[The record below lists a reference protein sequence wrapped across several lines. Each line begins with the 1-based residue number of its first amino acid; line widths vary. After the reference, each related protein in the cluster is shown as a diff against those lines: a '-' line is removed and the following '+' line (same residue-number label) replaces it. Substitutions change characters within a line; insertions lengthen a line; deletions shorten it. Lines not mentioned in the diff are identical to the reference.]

1 MSSLSVNGV
10 RLLVQTTGT
19 GDVPLVLVHGSWDS
33 HQTWEFVVPRLAE
46 HFRVVAYDRR
56 GHSGSER
63 PDGPG
68 SVRDDVADLAALIE
82 QHAGGR
88 AWVVGNSFGAAISL
102 RLACERPDLLRGLVV
117 HEPPLIGVLAGD
129 PTAAPMLAAVA
140 ERIAAVAG
148 RIAAGDH
155 AGAAEQFVDTVALG
169 PGAWAQIPPDE
180 RRTFVENAPTFLDE
194 TRDPE
199 ALAFDPSALNAF
211 TGPVLLTF
219 GDQSPPMFAP
229 VVAKIAAAAPRVEVR
244 TIVGTGHVPHLTAA
258 DAYVDMV
265 VGFVRTH
272 GA

>member
-10 RLLVQTTGT
+10 RLLVETTGT

-33 HQTWEFVVPRLAE
+33 HRTWDLVVPRLAE

-68 SVRDDVADLAALIE
+68 SVRDDVADLAVLIE

-129 PTAAPMLAAVA
+129 PTAAPMLAAVG
-140 ERIAAVAG
+140 ERIAAVAQ

-169 PGAWAQIPPDE
+169 PGAWEQIPPDE
-180 RRTFVENAPTFLDE
+180 RHTLIGNAPTFLDE
-194 TRDPE
+194 VQDPE
-199 ALAFDPSALNAF
+199 ALAFDPPALNAF
-211 TGPVLLTF
+211 AGPVLLTF

-229 VVAKIAAAAPRVEVR
+229 VIAKIAAAAPRIEVR
-244 TIVGTGHVPHLTAA
+244 TRTGQGHVPHLTGT
-258 DAYVDMV
+258 DAYVDMIIEFLRAN
-265 VGFVRTH
+265 GS
-272 GA
+272 